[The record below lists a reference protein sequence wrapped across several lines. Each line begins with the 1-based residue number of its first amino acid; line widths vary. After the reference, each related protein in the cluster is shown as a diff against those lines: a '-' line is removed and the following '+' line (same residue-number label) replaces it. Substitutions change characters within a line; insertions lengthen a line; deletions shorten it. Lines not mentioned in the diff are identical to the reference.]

1 MRMATIVHH
10 TERIKAMEVIEGP
23 VYLGECEYCG
33 VSIYTDMEHYEL
45 PDETLYCS
53 SECLLEDMDR
63 YHQFGEVD

>member
-1 MRMATIVHH
+1 MGAS
-10 TERIKAMEVIEGP
+10 EGP

-63 YHQFGEVD
+63 YHHFGEVD

>member
-1 MRMATIVHH
+1 MDS
-10 TERIKAMEVIEGP
+10 IEGP
-23 VYLGECEYCG
+23 AYLGECEYCG